1 MAITYKAGNRILGL
15 STDFVAVA
23 NNDDTSTVTNADGTI
38 FTETDTGKEYIKYY
52 GEWSERNQPN
62 DSVGLTLNYANETN
76 QHMVEWFSGKQ
87 LFSRWG
93 ITNFNSVTGATAM
106 DDNIDGGLI
115 LSTSGNRST
124 LQFNN
129 ILQYDH
135 AGSEIIWVARKEIS
149 GEDLAVGLA
158 KNSDGFMNGGVHFNA
173 PTTSGGNSKFYALN
187 NAGGGGNADTG
198 VAQTDAINWRVYKMT
213 CTTSSQSCS
222 IDGVLVANKDTT
234 MDSAMQPASTAY
246 SSSTKTHLR
255 YCEAYN
261 V

>member
-129 ILQYDH
+129 ILQY
-135 AGSEIIWVARKEIS
+135 S
-149 GEDLAVGLA
+149 
-158 KNSDGFMNGGVHFNA
+158 
-173 PTTSGGNSKFYALN
+173 
-187 NAGGGGNADTG
+187 
-198 VAQTDAINWRVYKMT
+198 
-213 CTTSSQSCS
+213 
-222 IDGVLVANKDTT
+222 T
-234 MDSAMQPASTAY
+234 MS
-246 SSSTKTHLR
+246 
-255 YCEAYN
+255 
-261 V
+261 